1 MTLEKELLDFTNWLY
16 NNNWK
21 LIGDGM
27 CLNTETK
34 ELAFV
39 KRLALQSTSFSD
51 FYPQDFQ
58 VGDKV
63 QDKESEDIVE
73 IKSVVYNKFDE
84 EYQYW
89 YEDEDGEELYGF
101 AEDFILVDKE

>member
-34 ELAFV
+34 AIGSIDELM
-39 KRLALQSTSFSD
+39 
-51 FYPQDFQ
+51 
-58 VGDKV
+58 
-63 QDKESEDIVE
+63 VE
-73 IKSVVYNKFDE
+73 YNK
-84 EYQYW
+84 
-89 YEDEDGEELYGF
+89 
-101 AEDFILVDKE
+101 

>member
-34 ELAFV
+34 TIGCIDELM
-39 KRLALQSTSFSD
+39 
-51 FYPQDFQ
+51 
-58 VGDKV
+58 
-63 QDKESEDIVE
+63 VE
-73 IKSVVYNKFDE
+73 YKNQK
-84 EYQYW
+84 
-89 YEDEDGEELYGF
+89 
-101 AEDFILVDKE
+101 